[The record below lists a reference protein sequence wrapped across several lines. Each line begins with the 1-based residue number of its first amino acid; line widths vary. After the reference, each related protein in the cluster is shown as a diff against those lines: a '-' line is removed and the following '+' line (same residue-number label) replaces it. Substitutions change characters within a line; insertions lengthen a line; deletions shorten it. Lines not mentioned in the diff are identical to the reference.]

1 MPTLTTRSPFG
12 AALVP
17 TLHLAFDLGNLR
29 WELAF
34 TTTAGEPPRRRVCPA
49 RDLATLDREIAR
61 AKEHF
66 HLPPNAPVVSCYEA
80 GRDGFWLHRA
90 LTARG
95 IANTIIDSAS
105 IEVDRRKRRAKSD
118 RLDAAALLTL
128 QLRAAAGDRRSWHP
142 VTVPSEDAED
152 WRHLHRELQLLTRER
167 TRSRSR
173 IKGLLAT
180 QGLRLS
186 TLRALPAQLQQLQRW
201 DGTTLPP
208 RLHHRLCRDWDR
220 LTLTL
225 TQARGLVAERR
236 TLLAT
241 STDPAVHQVRQLLAL
256 RGIGEVSAWL
266 YTLEFFAW
274 RNFRNRRQ
282 VGALAGLTNTR
293 QLSGRLTRDLGIS
306 KAGNVHVRSLAIELA
321 WSWLRHQPDSALS
334 RWYRDR
340 FAAGGSR
347 PRRIGI
353 VALARKLLIALWRYL
368 ETGLVPTGAR
378 LKPGVL
384 T

>member
-1 MPTLTTRSPFG
+1 MTTRSPLVS
-12 AALVP
+12 AAVP
-17 TLHLAFDLGNLR
+17 TLHLALDLGNLR
-29 WELAF
+29 WDLAF
-34 TTTAGEPPRRRVCPA
+34 TTTAGNPPRRRICPA
-49 RDLATLDREIAR
+49 RDLATLDRELAR

-66 HLPPNAPVVSCYEA
+66 HLPPNAPVVACYEA

-95 IANTIIDSAS
+95 IDTTIIDSAS
-105 IEVDRRKRRAKSD
+105 IEVNRRRRRDKSD

-128 QLRAAAGDRRSWHP
+128 QLRAAVGDRRSWHP
-142 VTVPSEDAED
+142 VRVPTEAAED
-152 WRHLHRELQLLTRER
+152 WRQLHRELALLTRER

-180 QGLRLS
+180 QGLHLT
-186 TLRALPAQLQQLQRW
+186 TLRYLPAQLPRLHRW
-201 DGTTLPP
+201 DGTPIPP
-208 RLHHRLCRDWDR
+208 RLHARLEREWQR
-220 LTLTL
+220 LTLVLAQQRT
-225 TQARGLVAERR
+225 LVAERR
-236 TLLAT
+236 VLLVR
-241 STDPAVHQVRQLLAL
+241 SNDPAVQQVRQLLAL

-274 RNFRNRRQ
+274 RGFRNRRQ
-282 VGALAGLTNTR
+282 VGALAGLTNAR
-293 QLSGRLTRDLGIS
+293 QSSGRVTRDLGIS

-321 WSWLRHQPDSALS
+321 WSWLRHQPESALS
-334 RWYRDR
+334 QWYTER

-347 PRRIGI
+347 VRRIGI

-368 ETGLVPTGAR
+368 EMGLLPTGAR
-378 LKPGVL
+378 LKPGVA

>member
-1 MPTLTTRSPFG
+1 MTTRSLAP
-12 AALVP
+12 VPIP
-17 TLHLAFDLGNLR
+17 TLHLALDLGNLR
-29 WELAF
+29 WDLAF

-66 HLPPNAPVVSCYEA
+66 HLPPNAPVVTCYEA

-90 LTARG
+90 LTARS
-95 IANTIIDSAS
+95 ITNTIIDSAS
-105 IEVDRRKRRAKSD
+105 IEVNRRRRRDKSD

-128 QLRAAAGDRRSWHP
+128 QLRAATGDRRSWHP
-142 VTVPSEDAED
+142 VTVPTDPAED

-167 TRSRSR
+167 TRNRSR

-180 QGLRLS
+180 QGLRLA
-186 TLRALPAQLQQLQRW
+186 TLRALSTQLPALRRW
-201 DGTTLPP
+201 DGTPLPP
-208 RLHHRLCRDWDR
+208 RLLDRLQRDGER

-225 TQARGLVAERR
+225 QQARTLVAERR

-241 STDPAVHQVRQLLAL
+241 SDDPAVRQVRQLLAL

-274 RNFRNRRQ
+274 RAFRNRRQ

-321 WSWLRHQPDSALS
+321 WSWLRHQPESALS

-347 PRRIGI
+347 VRRIGI

-368 ETGLVPTGAR
+368 ETGLVPSGAR
-378 LKPGVL
+378 FKLGVV

>member
-1 MPTLTTRSPFG
+1 MPTMTTHSFTP
-12 AALVP
+12 VSVS
-17 TLHLAFDLGNLR
+17 TLHLAFDLGNRR
-29 WELAF
+29 WDLAF

-49 RDLATLDREIAR
+49 RDLATLDREVVR
-61 AKEHF
+61 AKDHF
-66 HLPPNAPVVSCYEA
+66 GLPPNAPVVSCYEA

-90 LTARG
+90 LASRNIT
-95 IANTIIDSAS
+95 NTIIDSAS
-105 IEVDRRKRRAKSD
+105 IEVNRRRRRDKSD

-128 QLRAAAGDRRSWHP
+128 QLRAATGDRRGWHP
-142 VTVPSEDAED
+142 VHVPTDAMED

-180 QGLRLS
+180 QGLRLP
-186 TLRALPAQLQQLQRW
+186 TLRALPTQLPHLRRW
-201 DGTTLPP
+201 DGTALPP
-208 RLHHRLCRDWDR
+208 RLADRLHRDWDR

-225 TQARGLVAERR
+225 SHARSLVAERR
-236 TLLAT
+236 ALLTT
-241 STDPAVHQVRQLLAL
+241 SPDPVIHQVRQLLAL

-274 RNFRNRRQ
+274 RQFQNRRQ
-282 VGALAGLTNTR
+282 VGALAGLANTR
-293 QLSGRLTRDLGIS
+293 QLSGRVTRDLGIS

-321 WSWLRHQPDSALS
+321 WSWLRYQPDSALAH
-334 RWYRDR
+334 WYRER

-347 PRRIGI
+347 VRRIGI
-353 VALARKLLIALWRYL
+353 VALARKLLVALWRYL
-368 ETGLVPTGAR
+368 ETGAVPTGAR

>member
-1 MPTLTTRSPFG
+1 MPTMTTRSPFVT
-12 AALVP
+12 APVP
-17 TLHLAFDLGNLR
+17 TLYLAFDLGNLR
-29 WELAF
+29 WDLAF

-49 RDLATLDREIAR
+49 RDLATFDRELAR

-66 HLPPNAPVVSCYEA
+66 HLPPNAPVVACYEA

-95 IANTIIDSAS
+95 ITTTIIDSAS

-142 VTVPSEDAED
+142 VHVPTDAMED

-173 IKGLLAT
+173 LKGLLAT
-180 QGLRLS
+180 QGLRLP
-186 TLRALPAQLQQLQRW
+186 TLRGFPAHLPHLRRW
-201 DGTTLPP
+201 DGTPLPP
-208 RLHHRLCRDWDR
+208 RLRDRLQRDWDR
-220 LTLTL
+220 LTLVL
-225 TQARGLVAERR
+225 SQARGLVAERR

-274 RNFRNRRQ
+274 RQFRNRRQ

-334 RWYRDR
+334 RWYQDR

-347 PRRIGI
+347 LRRIGI

-378 LKPGVL
+378 FKPGVL

>member
-1 MPTLTTRSPFG
+1 MPTMTTRPLFVSAP
-12 AALVP
+12 VP

-29 WELAF
+29 WDLAF
-34 TTTAGEPPRRRVCPA
+34 TTTAGDPPRRRVCPA

-66 HLPPNAPVVSCYEA
+66 HLPPNALVVSCYEA

-90 LTARG
+90 LIARG
-95 IANTIIDSAS
+95 ITNTIIDSAS
-105 IEVDRRKRRAKSD
+105 IEVNRRKRRAKSD

-128 QLRAAAGDRRSWHP
+128 KLRAAAGDRRSWHP
-142 VTVPSEDAED
+142 VHVPTEAAED

-180 QGLRLS
+180 QGLRLT
-186 TLRALPAQLQQLQRW
+186 TLRGLPAQLPHLRRW
-201 DGTTLPP
+201 DGTPLPP
-208 RLHHRLCRDWDR
+208 RLSDRLHRDWDR
-220 LTLTL
+220 LTLIL
-225 TQARGLVAERR
+225 DQARALVAERR
-236 TLLAT
+236 VLLA
-241 STDPAVHQVRQLLAL
+241 SSEDPAVHQVRQLLAL

-274 RNFRNRRQ
+274 RQFRNRRQ

-321 WSWLRHQPDSALS
+321 WSWLRHQPDSTLS
-334 RWYRDR
+334 RWYHDR

-347 PRRIGI
+347 VRRIGI

-368 ETGLVPTGAR
+368 ETGLVPTGAQF
-378 LKPGVL
+378 KPGVA

>member
-1 MPTLTTRSPFG
+1 MPTLTTRSPSTPAVG
-12 AALVP
+12 P
-17 TLHLAFDLGNLR
+17 TLHGAFDLGNLR
-29 WELAF
+29 WDLAF
-34 TTTAGEPPRRRVCPA
+34 TTTAGDPPRRRVCPA
-49 RDLATLDREIAR
+49 RDLVTLDREIAR

-66 HLPPNAPVVSCYEA
+66 HLPPNAPVVTCYEA

-90 LTARG
+90 LTARD
-95 IANTIIDSAS
+95 ITNTIIDSAS
-105 IEVDRRKRRAKSD
+105 IEVNRRRRRDKSD
-118 RLDAAALLTL
+118 RLDAAALLLL

-142 VTVPSEDAED
+142 VHVPTEAAED

-180 QGLRLS
+180 QGLRLT
-186 TLRALPAQLQQLQRW
+186 TLRHLPTQFPHLRRW
-201 DGTTLPP
+201 DGTPLPP
-208 RLHHRLCRDWDR
+208 RLRDRLEREWDR

-225 TQARGLVAERR
+225 TQARTLVAERR

-241 STDPAVHQVRQLLAL
+241 SQDPAIRQVRQLLTL

-334 RWYRDR
+334 HWYQDR
-340 FAAGGSR
+340 FATGGSR
-347 PRRIGI
+347 LRRIGI
-353 VALARKLLIALWRYL
+353 VALARKLLIALWRYV

-378 LKPGVL
+378 LKLGVL